1 MKILVTGGA
10 GFIGSHLV
18 KALDAQGHEVFVVDN
33 LSTGKRE
40 NIPSHIKLIEGD
52 IRIMDKLEGLPKQV
66 DAIFHMAAQIDVRNS
81 VTDPSFDA
89 SVNVQGTIS
98 VLNYAVEAGA
108 QRIIFSS
115 SGGAIYGATGKIPTK
130 ETAPIGSSSPYGI
143 AKYCAERYIELFSR
157 LHNIHYVI
165 LRYSNVYGPGQ
176 SGSRECG
183 VIAIFAEKVLNG
195 EPLTIWGDGEQTR
208 DYVYVGDVVRANLA
222 ALGTQVQDIFNIST
236 AIETSVND
244 LASMYQSTVG
254 KQLDI
259 VHTPAQKGEERRSC
273 LDATKAQEYLG
284 WKAQTSLKE
293 GIEKTYESLLFERQ
307 KIAIRQSMD
316 LAKAESLK
324 QH

>member
-18 KALDAQGHEVFVVDN
+18 KSLDEQGHEVFVVDN

-40 NIPSHIKLIEGD
+40 NIPSHITLIEGD

-66 DAIFHMAAQIDVRNS
+66 DAIFHLAAQIDVRNS
-81 VTDPSFDA
+81 VADPSFDA
-89 SVNVQGTIS
+89 SVNIQGTIS

-222 ALGTQVQDIFNIST
+222 ALGTQVQDVFNIST
-236 AIETSVND
+236 AKETSVND
-244 LASMYQSTVG
+244 LANIYQNTLSQKLT
-254 KQLDI
+254 I
-259 VHTPAQKGEERRSC
+259 IHTPAKKGEERRSC

-284 WKAQTSLKE
+284 WKAQVSLQDGVE
-293 GIEKTYESLLFERQ
+293 TTYESMLVERQ
-307 KIAIRQSMD
+307 KQLIQQ
-316 LAKAESLK
+316 SLK
-324 QH
+324 KEKVVSMK

>member
-18 KALDAQGHEVFVVDN
+18 KSLDEQGHEVFVVDN

-40 NIPSHIKLIEGD
+40 NVPSHITLIEGD

-66 DAIFHMAAQIDVRNS
+66 DAIFHLAAQIDVRNS
-81 VTDPSFDA
+81 VADPSYDA
-89 SVNVQGTIS
+89 SVNIQGTIS

-130 ETAPIGSSSPYGI
+130 ETAPISSSSPYGI

-222 ALGTQVQDIFNIST
+222 ALGTQVQDVFNIST
-236 AIETSVND
+236 AKETSVND
-244 LASMYQSTVG
+244 LAEIYQNTLSQKLT
-254 KQLDI
+254 I
-259 VHTPAQKGEERRSC
+259 IHTPAKKGEERRSC

-284 WKAQTSLKE
+284 WKAQVSLQDGVETTYETMLEARQKQLIQQSLKT
-293 GIEKTYESLLFERQ
+293 EKVV
-307 KIAIRQSMD
+307 SMN
-316 LAKAESLK
+316 
-324 QH
+324 